1 MKFKETNTRSIT
13 KSLTYRIIV
22 VIADIIVI
30 YALTKKIT
38 TTIALTVFTNL
49 STTILYFLHER
60 FWNGI
65 AWGRQ
70 RTR

>member
-13 KSLTYRIIV
+13 KSVTYRIIV
-22 VIADIIVI
+22 VIADTLVI
-30 YALTKKIT
+30 YALTKKVS
-38 TTIALTVFTNL
+38 TTIALTIFTNL
-49 STTILYFLHER
+49 STTVLYFLHER

-70 RTR
+70 RAR